1 MNNETEVNYVEI
13 PLGGVLGAGKY
24 AKVSPEDYPLLSQ
37 YSWHINKNGYAITK
51 VKGRHK
57 AMHRMVTGTTNPY
70 VFVDH
75 HDKDRLNNT
84 RENLSEMTPKEN
96 ANNMK
101 SNVKI
106 EAFGEEK
113 NIGQWVEDDRCE
125 VSYAAFYNRLKKG
138 IHPEVAMLKNGN
150 RRSIDE

>member
-1 MNNETEVNYVEI
+1 MNNNLKMEYVEI
-13 PLGGVLGAGKY
+13 TLGGILGAGKY

-37 YSWHINKNGYAITK
+37 YSWHMNKNGYAITK
-51 VKGRHK
+51 VKGRHR

-75 HDKDRLNNT
+75 DDNNRLNNV
-84 RENLSEMTPKEN
+84 RGNLSEMTPKEN

-113 NIGQWVEDDRCE
+113 NIGQWVEDPRCE

-138 IHPEVAMLKNGN
+138 IDPEMAMQKNGH
-150 RRSIDE
+150 RRAINQ